1 MNESTLTMGSLFDGS
16 GGFPLAAFNNGV
28 TPIWSSEIEPFPIRV
43 TTKRFP
49 YMKHYGDISKID
61 GSKIEPVN
69 IITFGSP
76 CQDLSV
82 AGKRAGMKY
91 VCPKCKNHFKITQDL
106 LLCLHCKNPIEKTR
120 SGLFVEAIRIIKEM
134 REATNGQYP
143 TFAVWENVTG
153 AFSSHKGEDF
163 QVVLEEFCSIID
175 NSLSVPRC
183 SKKWLKAGSIV
194 GDNFS
199 IAWRTFD
206 AQYWGVPQRRK
217 RIYLVAD
224 FSSNRAESILFE
236 CDRLCGNSTESGE
249 AGQGTSADT
258 PKGFGEYDK
267 DNGIVTLEPGIAKR
281 EGGHIYEGLSGT
293 LRANAGDNAMAVA
306 YALQK
311 AMETEEEQTTVDFGR
326 TADRIQVNAKKSV
339 TIQADG
345 GGLGAKTGL
354 YLLPEAMCLQGS
366 MIGREEKNGPQGD
379 GINEEVS
386 FTLNTVDRHATV
398 YALDRASFNQ
408 GANALYNIDIN
419 DSGVNSTVVAKGPSA
434 VCYNIGAY
442 ESNAMK
448 SANPH
453 SGIYETEITRT
464 LDLNGGNPACNQ
476 GGTVICE
483 PAAYGIDG
491 YNGAVTGEKVSTLG
505 VNCGI
510 STGRQGV
517 LQGTDTLI
525 FDNSQI
531 TSPINGN
538 NPHWNDA
545 SHGISRGNAYNATV
559 ILKNQSKSACD
570 SKGKINW
577 IVRRLIPL
585 ECSRLQGF
593 PDWWVDGLEEEN
605 PTEEEMQ
612 FWRETFETHR
622 KLVTNASKP
631 KSDNQIRK
639 WLKNPT
645 ASDGPLYKMWGNG
658 IALPCADAVFY
669 GIVKAVRNSGKIA

>member
-61 GSKIEPVN
+61 GSKIEPVD

-82 AGKRAGMKY
+82 AGKRAGMKH
-91 VCPKCKNHFKITQDL
+91 VCPECKNHFKITRDL
-106 LLCLHCKNPIEKTR
+106 LLCPHCKTPIEKTR

-143 TFAVWENVTG
+143 TFAIWENVTG

-163 QVVLEEFCSIID
+163 QIVLEELCSVTD
-175 NSLSVPRC
+175 NSVSIPRC
-183 SKKWLKAGSIV
+183 TKKWLKAGSIV
-194 GDNFS
+194 GNSFS
-199 IAWRTFD
+199 LAWRTFD

-224 FSSNRAESILFE
+224 FSSNRAEEILFE
-236 CDRLCGNSTESGE
+236 CDRLCGNSAESGE
-249 AGQGTSADT
+249 AWQEASTDT
-258 PKGFGEYDK
+258 PKGFGEYDRESS
-267 DNGIVTLEPGIAKR
+267 IVYAVDQGAGKSSCSVGEGLSPTLACTHGGAPAVYYTLEPGIASR
-281 EGGHIYEGLSGT
+281 EGGHIYEGISGT
-293 LRANAGDNAMAVA
+293 LRANAGDNSMSVA
-306 YALQK
+306 YAIQK
-311 AMETEEEQTTVDFGR
+311 AMETDEEQTTVDFGR
-326 TADRIQVNAKKSV
+326 TADRIQINAKKSV

-354 YLLPEAMCLQGS
+354 YLLP
-366 MIGREEKNGPQGD
+366 
-379 GINEEVS
+379 
-386 FTLNTVDRHATV
+386 TLKTH
-398 YALDRASFNQ
+398 
-408 GANALYNIDIN
+408 
-419 DSGVNSTVVAKGPSA
+419 
-434 VCYNIGAY
+434 CYNISKG
-442 ESNAMK
+442 S
-448 SANPH
+448 
-453 SGIYETEITRT
+453 IYKTSKTKTIDTK
-464 LDLNGGNPACNQ
+464 GGNPACNQ
-476 GGTVICE
+476 GGTIICE
-483 PAAYGIDG
+483 P
-491 YNGAVTGEKVSTLG
+491 TTLE
-505 VNCGI
+505 
-510 STGRQGV
+510 
-517 LQGTDTLI
+517 
-525 FDNSQI
+525 
-531 TSPINGN
+531 
-538 NPHWNDA
+538 
-545 SHGISRGNAYNATV
+545 
-559 ILKNQSKSACD
+559 
-570 SKGKINW
+570 W

-612 FWRETFETHR
+612 FWREVFETHR
-622 KLVTNASKP
+622 KLVTKAIKP
-631 KSDNQIRK
+631 KTDKQIRK

-669 GIVKAVRNSGKIA
+669 GIVKAVRNSKTKA